1 MQAAGLG
8 RWAVKW
14 AGLALGLANRP
25 ARPGATTPDV
35 ALAKGAEEN
44 GLAIMLGDLV
54 RQNLEAK
61 PKKMA
66 DFDALAG
73 RVSIV
78 ADDADV
84 ALTLV
89 FERGYRHVRGEPSS
103 ARDHVRGEPSSA
115 RDHVRGEPSSA
126 RDHVRGEP
134 SSARDHVRGEPSSPR
149 APRRGVGGR
158 LTIHD
163 GIVGIPDVTIR
174 GPSEAI
180 MALSNMPLATP
191 LGLPLP
197 SPGDAEAIKTVRE
210 VASAMRAGKLH
221 FYGMVLHLPLV
232 MKLTRVMSV
241 NG

>member
-1 MQAAGLG
+1 MKTGRLG
-8 RWAVKW
+8 RWTRGLGA
-14 AGLALGLANRP
+14 LALRLARLP
-25 ARPGATTPDV
+25 PAGARPNAITPAV
-35 ALAKGAEEN
+35 ALAPGAEEN
-44 GLAIMLGDLV
+44 GLAIMLGNLV
-54 RQNLEAK
+54 QQNLEAK
-61 PKKMA
+61 PKKIA
-66 DFDALAG
+66 DFDALEG

-89 FERGYRHVRGEPSS
+89 F
-103 ARDHVRGEPSSA
+103 ARIFDTDAAGS
-115 RDHVRGEPSSA
+115 
-126 RDHVRGEP
+126 
-134 SSARDHVRGEPSSPR
+134 
-149 APRRGVGGR
+149 

-180 MALSNMPLATP
+180 LALSNMPLATP

-197 SPGDAEAIKTVRE
+197 SPGDPEAMKTVRDL
-210 VASAMRAGKLH
+210 ARSMRDGKLH
-221 FYGMVLHLPLV
+221 FYGMLLHLPLV